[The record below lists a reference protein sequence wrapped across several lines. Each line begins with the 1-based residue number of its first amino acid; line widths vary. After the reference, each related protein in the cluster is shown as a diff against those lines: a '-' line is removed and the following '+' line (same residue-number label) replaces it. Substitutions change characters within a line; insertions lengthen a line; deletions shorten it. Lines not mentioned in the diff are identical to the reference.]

1 MNPTSHRPELD
12 LLRRQVADLARELAE
27 RDRVLHERTRH
38 LQVAQALVHLG
49 SWNWDIAS
57 GEVEWS
63 DELYRIFGYEPRSRE
78 MTFDSFVSAVLP
90 DDHDRVLASIDDA
103 LAGTASY
110 DMECRIVRPNG
121 EVRTIHCCGEVIRD
135 SRGQPLRMSGTALDI
150 TDRKQAEFSLQQR
163 EAHFRALIE
172 HSSDVITVLN
182 PDGTIRFESPSIE
195 RLLGYAQHELN
206 GRSAFEF
213 VHHEDLPAVAEKF
226 QLLLQQP
233 GTPQLSEFRFRHK
246 DGSWRN
252 FEGIGRVICDPDGRY
267 SVIVN
272 SRDITERKRTESM
285 LRTSQEKLR
294 QALRASGTGL
304 LDWNTETNE
313 VVFSEEW
320 KHQLGYAPVEIADS
334 FEAWTTL
341 LHPEDRDGAIAYMR
355 DCVSSGREGDY
366 RQEFRLKHKDGRYR
380 WIEARASFVTE
391 TDGRRIRLLGSHAD
405 ITDRKWMEESVRES
419 EEWYRT
425 LVELSPSGVFVF
437 SKGRIVYVNHTGAV
451 LLGAKDAQ
459 EILNQPTF
467 EFIHP
472 DYYREVRE
480 NAKRLLSGGVSVHS
494 AERIYLKMDGTP
506 IPVQVEAARISWHG
520 KPAILGLFSDITE
533 RKRAE
538 EALAR
543 LNSTLEQQ
551 VLDRTEAL
559 RRSEERFRQFF
570 DNAPNV
576 TCLKDHNGRYLYTN
590 RRFDEIF
597 QLPPGTASG
606 KTDHDLFP
614 PEQADQFQSH
624 DRQVLASGQGQE
636 FEEISQQEDGLHASI
651 VVKFP
656 VTDAAGH
663 LSAIGVMATDIT
675 ERNRARAALRE
686 SETRFQQFAESVS
699 SVFWIADLTNGD
711 DTIVYVNSAFTRIW
725 GIAREELYRNGS
737 LWFNAIHPDDRARVK
752 MERARFIVGGSTATF
767 HSEYRILKRDGHI
780 RWIADRGVRMAGL
793 DNRIAGVAEDITHH
807 KQQLALMA
815 QTETIGKIGGWEL
828 DFVTNRLWWSEETY
842 RLHDTTPQ
850 VYHPAVESALD
861 FYTSKSRPMIAEA
874 LGKGA
879 TQGTSWDLE
888 LDLIS
893 AKGRQVAVRAA
904 GKVEVVN
911 GRAVRAYGTLQDITE
926 RKQAERALRES
937 EERFRA
943 LVEASSDVV
952 YRMSPDWTKVRHLI
966 GRGLTADEDASS
978 HGWVEKYIFADDRER
993 VMAIIEEAI
1002 RTKSV
1007 FELEHRVHRADG
1019 NLGWTFSRAIPIL
1032 DDRGEIVEWFG
1043 SASDVTK
1050 RKWAEDQLRES
1061 EERFRT
1067 MAQAVPSF
1075 LFETD
1080 ARGWNVWTSEGWC
1093 RFTGQTPEQVA
1104 GHGWAEA
1111 LHPDDRTENL
1121 DRWRQCMIDGV
1132 SFEAQQRLRK
1142 ADGTYAWVIARA
1154 LPVRDDQGR
1163 VSRWVG
1169 SVTNVDDIVR
1179 TQDALRESEQRYRM
1193 LFTSMDEGYCAVRV
1207 LFDDAGKPY
1216 DYVYE
1221 EINPAFERQTG
1232 VKNAAGRSMR
1242 DIAPNHEAHW
1252 FETYGRIAI
1261 TGHPER
1267 FENIASEL
1275 HRWYEVYAF
1284 RIGEPQERR
1293 VAILFSDITERKRAE
1308 EALRRAHDELERKV
1322 IERTVEL
1329 QASEERYAR
1338 ATAIGKVG
1346 VWELDVLTGQ
1356 YHGDANLKALFGY
1369 APTELTTHPY
1379 VWLNLVHPEDR
1390 SIAMENWELVQS
1402 GVADASH
1409 YELRHIKKDG
1419 SIVWGDVRG
1428 RAVRDPDGRLTH
1440 LIGATVDITERKQ
1453 AEHALRESEERFSK
1467 AFRTSLHPIGI
1478 TEVTSGR
1485 CVEVNDACL
1494 ELFGF
1499 RREEVIGNTTLTLG
1513 IWPNAEDRAR
1523 LIERLKA
1530 GEPVRNLEVALRSKS
1545 GTLRYFLASCDFAE
1559 LNGTLCLITVGSDI
1573 TERKHAE
1580 EALRISEERFAK
1592 AFRASPHP
1600 VVISELDSGRVVDA
1614 NDAAY
1619 QLYGYRKEDVVGHTT
1634 LQIGIWHSAEERTRY
1649 LDLLKR
1655 GGSVRN
1661 VEVTLRSKSG
1671 DVRQCLLSSELIELN
1686 GKQCSVTVGDDV
1698 TESKRM
1704 EKALRMTQFSMDQ
1717 AVEAILW
1724 VDPTARIF
1732 NVNDTACRML
1742 GYSRQDLTKMTVHD
1756 IDPNFPVARWAEH
1769 WNHLKKRGALAF
1781 EATYW
1786 SRTGAVLETEVTFN
1800 YLQYD
1805 GKEYGCAILRDIGER
1820 KRAEAELHR
1829 SHTFLRQVID
1839 TNPDLIFAKDREGCF
1854 AMANKAVADWYG
1866 TTVEDLIGKSDGD
1879 FNANAEEVE
1888 IFRQSDRE
1896 VIQSGRDRFIP
1907 EERITD
1913 ARGRTRWL
1921 QTVKRPILDDHG
1933 RVHMVLGAATDIT
1946 ERKRMEEILL
1956 QRERDLSAA
1965 LQERERIS
1973 QDLHDGI
1980 LQSVYAVGL
1989 GLEACKPLIKKQHG
2003 RVADKFMATLD
2014 QAIGQL
2020 NQVMTEVRNFI
2031 AGLESQVMQGGDF
2044 STALRTMVE
2053 TMSISSSTRC
2063 RVRIDDAAAQRL
2075 STEQALHIINIV
2087 REGVSNALRHSR
2099 AKQITVSLRDLI
2111 RSDRLAVTDDGIGF
2125 NTRSVHG
2132 VGHGLVNM
2140 AARAQKVRGLFA
2152 IQSKPDKGTRISL
2165 DLPKDTHYA
2174 HN

>member
-1 MNPTSHRPELD
+1 MSATSHRSELD
-12 LLRRQVADLARELAE
+12 LLRRKVADLTRELAE

-38 LQVAQALVHLG
+38 LQVAQMLAHLG
-49 SWNWDIAS
+49 SWNWDITS

-63 DELYRIFGYEPRSRE
+63 DELYRIFGYEPRSRA

-103 LAGTASY
+103 LAGIAPY
-110 DMECRIVRPNG
+110 DLECRIVRPNG
-121 EVRTIHCCGEVIRD
+121 EVRTIDCCGEVVRG
-135 SRGQPLRMSGTALDI
+135 SNGQPLRMSGTALDI
-150 TDRKQAEFSLQQR
+150 TDRKQTELALQQR

-172 HSSDVITVLN
+172 QSSELITVLN
-182 PDGTIRFESPSIE
+182 VDGTIRFESPSVE

-206 GRSAFEF
+206 GRSTFEF
-213 VHHEDLPAVAEKF
+213 VHREDLPAVTEKF
-226 QLLLQQP
+226 QLLIQRSGP
-233 GTPQLSEFRFRHK
+233 PQLAEFRFRHK

-252 FEGIGRVICDPDGRY
+252 FEGIGRVIHDPDGRY
-267 SVIVN
+267 CVIIN
-272 SRDITERKRTESM
+272 SRDITERKRGEAM
-285 LRTSQEKLR
+285 LRASQEKLR

-304 LDWNTETNE
+304 WDWNTDTNE
-313 VVFSEEW
+313 VVLSEEW
-320 KHQLGYAPVEIADS
+320 KHQLGYESAEISDS
-334 FEAWTTL
+334 FEAWTTR
-341 LHPEDRDGAIAYMR
+341 LHPEDRDAAIAYVR
-355 DCVSSGREGDY
+355 NYVASPEGDY
-366 RQEFRLKHKDGRYR
+366 RQEFRLKHKDGGYR

-391 TDGRRIRLLGSHAD
+391 ADGRRIRLLGSHTD
-405 ITDRKWMEESVRES
+405 ITDRKC
-419 EEWYRT
+419 
-425 LVELSPSGVFVF
+425 
-437 SKGRIVYVNHTGAV
+437 
-451 LLGAKDAQ
+451 
-459 EILNQPTF
+459 
-467 EFIHP
+467 
-472 DYYREVRE
+472 
-480 NAKRLLSGGVSVHS
+480 
-494 AERIYLKMDGTP
+494 
-506 IPVQVEAARISWHG
+506 
-520 KPAILGLFSDITE
+520 
-533 RKRAE
+533 AE

-543 LNSTLEQQ
+543 MNLTLEQQ
-551 VLDRTEAL
+551 IFDRTEAL
-559 RRSEERFRQFF
+559 RQSEDRFRQFF

-576 TCLKDHNGRYLYTN
+576 TCLKDRHGRYLYTN

-597 QLPPGTASG
+597 RLVPGTALG
-606 KTDHDLFP
+606 KTDHELFSS
-614 PEQADQFQSH
+614 EQADQFQLH
-624 DRQVLASGQGQE
+624 DRELIASGRGQE
-636 FEEISQQEDGLHASI
+636 FEEMSQQEDGLHTSI

-656 VTDAAGH
+656 VTDVEGH
-663 LSAIGVMATDIT
+663 LSAIGVIATDIT

-686 SETRFQQFAESVS
+686 SETRFQQFAESVD
-699 SVFWIADLTNGD
+699 SVFWIADLASGEETF
-711 DTIVYVNSAFTRIW
+711 VYVNSAFTRIW
-725 GIAREELYRNGS
+725 GIAREELYTNGS
-737 LWFNAIHPDDRARVK
+737 LWFDAIHPEDRARVK
-752 MERARFIVGGSTATF
+752 GERVRFLAEGPTATF
-767 HSEYRILKRDGHI
+767 HSEYRILERDGHI
-780 RWIADRGVRMAGL
+780 RWIADRGVRMTGG
-793 DNRIAGVAEDITHH
+793 DHRIAGVAEDITHH

-815 QTETIGKIGGWEL
+815 QTETIGRIGGWEL
-828 DFVTNRLWWSEETY
+828 DFVTNHLWWSDETY

-850 VYHPAVESALD
+850 LYCPTVESALN
-861 FYTSKSRPMIAEA
+861 FYTPTSRPLIADA
-874 LGKGA
+874 LAKGVA
-879 TQGTSWDLE
+879 QGVPWDLE

-893 AKGRQVAVRAA
+893 AKGRRIAVRAA

-911 GRAVRAYGTLQDITE
+911 GRAVRAYGTFQDITE
-926 RKQAERALRES
+926 RKQAEQALRES
-937 EERFRA
+937 EKRLRA

-952 YRMSPDWTKVRHLI
+952 YRMSSDWTKVHRLSGHE
-966 GRGLTADEDASS
+966 LTADVDTPS
-978 HGWVEKYIFADDRER
+978 HGWVDKYILPEDQER
-993 VMAIIEEAI
+993 VMAVIKEAM

-1007 FELEHRVHRADG
+1007 FELEHRGRRVDG
-1019 NLGWTFSRAIPIL
+1019 NLGWILSRAIPIL
-1032 DDRGEIVEWFG
+1032 DDRDEIVEWFG

-1080 ARGWNVWTSEGWC
+1080 AAGWNVWTSEGWC
-1093 RFTGQTPEQVA
+1093 RFTGQTSEQVA
-1104 GHGWAEA
+1104 GHGWTEA
-1111 LHPDDRTENL
+1111 LHPNDRTANIE
-1121 DRWRQCMIDGV
+1121 RWRRCMNDGV
-1132 SFEAQQRLRK
+1132 PFEAQQRLRK
-1142 ADGTYAWVIARA
+1142 VDGTYAWVIARA
-1154 LPVRDDQGR
+1154 LPVRDKHGN

-1193 LFTSMDEGYCAVRV
+1193 LFTSMDEGYCVVRV
-1207 LFDDAGKPY
+1207 LFDEAGKPY

-1221 EINPAFERQTG
+1221 ELNPAFERQTG
-1232 VKNAAGRSMR
+1232 IKNAAGRSMR

-1261 TGHPER
+1261 TGQPER

-1275 HRWYEVYAF
+1275 HRWYDVYAF
-1284 RIGEPQERR
+1284 RIGVPQERR

-1308 EALRRAHDELERKV
+1308 EAIRRAHAELERKV
-1322 IERTVEL
+1322 IERTAEL

-1369 APTELTTHPY
+1369 APEELSTDPFA
-1379 VWLNLVHPEDR
+1379 WLNLVHPDDR
-1390 SIAMENWELVQS
+1390 SIAMKNWELVQR

-1428 RAVRDPDGRLTH
+1428 RAVRNRDGQLTH

-1478 TEVTSGR
+1478 TEVASGR

-1499 RREEVIGNTTLTLG
+1499 RREEVIGRTTLMLG

-1530 GEPVRNLEVALRSKS
+1530 GEPVRNMEVALKTKS
-1545 GTLRYFLASCDFAE
+1545 GTLRYFLVSCDFAE

-1573 TERKHAE
+1573 TERKQTE

-1619 QLYGYRKEDVVGHTT
+1619 QLYGYRKEEVVGHTT
-1634 LQIGIWHSAEERTRY
+1634 LQIGIWHSVEERARY
-1649 LDLLKR
+1649 LDRLKR
-1655 GGSVRN
+1655 DGSVRN
-1661 VEVTLRSKSG
+1661 VEVTLRSKRG
-1671 DVRQCLLSSELIELN
+1671 DVRQCLLSAELIEVN
-1686 GKQCSVTVGDDV
+1686 GKLCSVTVGDDV

-1704 EKALRMTQFSMDQ
+1704 ERALRLTQFSVDQ

-1724 VDPTARIF
+1724 VDSSAHIF

-1742 GYSRQDLTKMTVHD
+1742 GYSRQDLTTMTVHD
-1756 IDPNFPVARWAEH
+1756 IDPNFPVERWVDH
-1769 WNHLKKRGALAF
+1769 WNHLKEQGALAF

-1786 SRTGAVLETEVTFN
+1786 SRAGAVLETEVTFN

-1820 KRAEAELHR
+1820 KRSEAELHR

-1839 TNPDLIFAKDREGCF
+1839 TDPDLIFAKDCEGRF

-1866 TTVEDLIGKSDGD
+1866 TTVEDLIGKSDAD
-1879 FNANAEEVE
+1879 FNANAEEVKV
-1888 IFRQSDRE
+1888 FRQSDME
-1896 VIQSGRDRFIP
+1896 VIHSGRDRFIP

-1913 ARGRTRWL
+1913 AGGKTRWL
-1921 QTVKRPILDDHG
+1921 QTVKRPIFDDQG
-1933 RVHMVLGAATDIT
+1933 RVHMVLGTATDIT

-1980 LQSVYAVGL
+1980 LQSLYAVGL
-1989 GLEACKPLIKKQHG
+1989 GLEACKPLIRKQHS
-2003 RVADKFMATLD
+2003 RVAQKFMTTLD
-2014 QAIGQL
+2014 QAIDQL

-2053 TMSISSSTRC
+2053 TMAVSSSARC
-2063 RVRIDDAAAQRL
+2063 RVRIDDAAVRRL

-2111 RSDRLAVTDDGIGF
+2111 RSDRLAVTDDGVGF